1 MSLSKELRD
10 HEGNTHRDGFPCVR
24 CRAADEIEHLQMM
37 MLAIADQLEDGF
49 PKTAQM
55 LAIEFMG
62 PDNRAKSDPHNF
74 NNRPRLGLD

>member
-1 MSLSKELRD
+1 
-10 HEGNTHRDGFPCVR
+10 
-24 CRAADEIEHLQMM
+24 MM

-49 PKTAQM
+49 PMTAQM